1 LILRLLHDIK
11 ERLRVFIH
19 DIREGIKS
27 KYPLCCVLEYAIDH
41 GLRKKKG
48 LALEKGAI
56 IINGKVSNF
65 VPCFIHRRLYKRISY
80 KEALELLNSEYH
92 VEVRYKNELP
102 EIIFMPKI
110 TCWNCGHDYW
120 VDAYIKEAIVAC
132 PNCKARTKVKDEG
145 VNMWKFEPVGAFV
158 SKDLAFELLEEIEDI
173 WEKLTDVEQERLIE
187 AVKCYTVEAY
197 TACESMCY
205 DALVSVLRR
214 IYGGQ
219 KELGYYVSLMEKD
232 PDLKNVKGAIAY
244 LASKRNEV
252 DHPER
257 ISNRL
262 EATNALNMTKQ
273 LIREIL
279 TKKAGTQ

>member
-1 LILRLLHDIK
+1 MILRLIHDIK

-41 GLRKKKG
+41 GLRKKEA

-80 KEALELLNSEYH
+80 KEALELLNPEYH
-92 VEVRYKNELP
+92 VEIIYKNGKPKIKL
-102 EIIFMPKI
+102 MPKI
-110 TCWNCGHDYW
+110 NCWKCGSEYW
-120 VDAYIKEAIVAC
+120 IEPTIRKAIVAC
-132 PNCKARTKVKDEG
+132 PNCKARTKVKNEG
-145 VNMWKFEPVGAFV
+145 LRGWELEPVGAFV
-158 SKDLAFELLEEIEDI
+158 DPDLAFELLEEIEDI
-173 WEKLTDVEQERLIE
+173 WKKLTDVEQRRLIE
-187 AVKCYTVEAY
+187 AAKCYAVEAY